1 MAEAPAEARRFRE
14 QLQPDFQSPLVDGCL
29 SDLDRNLLKLV
40 AYKKMILWDALETL
54 QSAA

>member
-1 MAEAPAEARRFRE
+1 MAGAPADAQRNRE
-14 QLQPDFQSPLVDGCL
+14 ELRPDFKSPLVDGAL

-54 QSAA
+54 QSAS